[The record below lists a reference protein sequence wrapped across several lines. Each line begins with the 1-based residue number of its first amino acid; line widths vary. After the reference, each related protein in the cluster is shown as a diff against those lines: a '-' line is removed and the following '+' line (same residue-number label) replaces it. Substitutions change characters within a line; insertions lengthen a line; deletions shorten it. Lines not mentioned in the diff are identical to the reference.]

1 MYSVVKGLLIAY
13 AVYLACSVLIV
24 LPALNILPHR
34 FLQDHYGRQ
43 LGTELIL
50 FNPFTLA
57 VEVREATLSEPDGSP
72 FLAFNHAE
80 VNLSLTSLA
89 GNGVVLDSITLEG
102 LEVQLRRQAGGEL
115 NIADFL
121 SQNDESEPAEEDA
134 ALPGITIGEL
144 SLDATRIA
152 VTDHLHP
159 DAYSTHLD
167 GFSLTITDLST
178 VKPEGQPYQ
187 LRAGTE
193 GGGQLRWEGE
203 LSIPTGRSSGHLQL
217 HRIDLQPALRF
228 ARPWVAFEL
237 LSGQLDLGLDYT
249 VDWSKALH
257 YTVADGTLTLKDI
270 TLAPEQVAQLPD
282 TGVALKALQVT
293 GVKLDSATKAVT
305 LDRLG
310 INGLAVEGWSEGK
323 RVSLTEM
330 LLPAVAQQPTADTPQ
345 TSSEPAGNGWA
356 LRLNLAALEHS
367 ELRWRSE
374 FTDPAL
380 LRIAPVTAE
389 LRDLHWPATAPSAL
403 SLSLTV
409 NDAARLDLAGA
420 LHAGD
425 GSGNIAF
432 ALDALPLAW
441 FAPNLPTVLQ
451 ARISSGEARTSGT
464 VQLLNFF
471 PLSVAADGAVSDF
484 SMRLLGAE
492 NALTRWD
499 SVSWTGLAVQPE
511 ARSVSLAEL
520 HIEGYEGRLH
530 IEEDGQINAQRILA
544 EDAAKSVEA
553 PDQGAPQG
561 ETDDVAA
568 DLPEAAWTADLPA
581 IFVSDSTLDFLD
593 ESLPIRF
600 RAVIGDLDG
609 TLSNLSTRPGQA
621 LAVDLKGSVDG
632 YAPVT
637 LRGTASPLQ
646 SPPALDLTLHFRGLD
661 MSRLTPYSGTYAGY
675 AIEDGVMTADL
686 QYALENDRLQGNNQI
701 VIKQLQLGER
711 VDSSKAMDL
720 PLRLGIAL
728 LTDSNGVIDIAVP
741 VSGDVNNPQFSLG
754 SVIAGAFVNLLTKA
768 VTAPFALLA
777 KLVGSSEDLDTVDFA
792 AGSSELD
799 AHGQGK
805 LRDLAAAMQQRPDL
819 RLQITGRVERDSDR
833 TQLQRQLFEAALL
846 EAGLAAED
854 IRDRTRA
861 WEDVISDLYGGL
873 APPPPTGQETE
884 PASEAPSVLQQARII
899 RDQWPVPEAAL
910 AQLAQQRAATAR
922 DILLQAGIAELRLE
936 ITPVDN
942 DEAAEPFSG
951 VELAV
956 TVN

>member
-1 MYSVVKGLLIAY
+1 VYRVVKGLLFAY
-13 AVYLACSVLIV
+13 AVYLVCSVLIV

-34 FLQDHYGRQ
+34 FLQDQYGRQ

-72 FLAFNHAE
+72 FLAFNHAG
-80 VNLSLTSLA
+80 VNLSLASLA
-89 GNGVVLDSITLEG
+89 RSGVVLDSVILDG
-102 LEVQLRRQAGGEL
+102 LEVHLRRQAGGAL

-121 SQNDESEPAEEDA
+121 PQNHESEPAEDDA

-144 SLDATRIA
+144 SLAATRIA

-159 DAYSTHLD
+159 DTYSTHLD
-167 GFSLTITDLST
+167 GFSFTITDLST

-187 LRAGTE
+187 LLAGTE

-203 LSIPTGRSSGHLQL
+203 LSIPAGRSSGHLQL
-217 HRIDLQPALRF
+217 SHIDLQPALRF

-237 LSGQLDLGLDYT
+237 QRGQLDLGLDYT
-249 VDWSKALH
+249 VDWSEALR
-257 YTVADGTLTLKDI
+257 YTVADGTLTLRDI

-282 TGVALKALQVT
+282 TGMALKTLQVSGMT
-293 GVKLDSATKAVT
+293 LDSAPQTVN

-310 INGLAVEGWSEGK
+310 INGLTVEGWSEGN

-330 LLPAVAQQPTADTPQ
+330 LLPGAAGQETANTPQ
-345 TSSEPAGNGWA
+345 TPSEPAGNGWTV
-356 LRLNLAALEHS
+356 RLNLATLEHS

-374 FTDPAL
+374 FTDPGL
-380 LRIAPVTAE
+380 LHIAPVTAE

-403 SLSLTV
+403 SLSLKV
-409 NDAARLDLAGA
+409 NDAARFDLAGA

-425 GSGNIAF
+425 GSGDIAF

-441 FAPNLPTVLQ
+441 FAPNLPAVLQ

-471 PLSVAADGAVSDF
+471 PRSVTADGAVSDF
-484 SMRLLGAE
+484 SMRLRGAE

-499 SVSWTGLAVQPE
+499 SISWTGLMVQPE
-511 ARSVSLAEL
+511 ARSASLAEL

-530 IEEDGQINAQRILA
+530 IQEDGQINLQRLLA
-544 EDAAKSVEA
+544 EDAAKSTEA
-553 PDQGAPQG
+553 PDEAAP
-561 ETDDVAA
+561 ETDAVAEA
-568 DLPEAAWTADLPA
+568 VPEAPWTVDLPA
-581 IFVSDSTLDFLD
+581 IFVSNSTLDFLD

-637 LRGTASPLQ
+637 LKGTASPLQ
-646 SPPALDLTLHFRGLD
+646 SPPALDLALHFRGLD

-686 QYALENDRLQGNNQI
+686 QYGLEDDRLQGNNRI

-711 VDSSKAMDL
+711 VDSSKAVDL

-754 SVIAGAFVNLLTKA
+754 SVIAGAFINLLTKA

-777 KLVGSSEDLDTVDFA
+777 NLVGSSEELDTVDFA

-805 LRDLAAAMQQRPDL
+805 LRDLAAAMQQRPEL
-819 RLQITGRVERDSDR
+819 RLQISGRLERDSDR
-833 TQLQRQLFEAALL
+833 TQLQRQRFEAALL
-846 EAGLAAED
+846 EAGLAAD
-854 IRDRTRA
+854 DVRDRTRA
-861 WEDVISDLYGGL
+861 WENVISDLYSGL
-873 APPPPTGQETE
+873 ALPPSTAEETE
-884 PASEAPSVLQQARII
+884 AATEAPSVLQQARII
-899 RDQWPVPEAAL
+899 RDQWPVPDAAL
-910 AQLAQQRAATAR
+910 AQLAQQRATTAR
-922 DILLQAGIAELRLE
+922 DFLLQAGIAEPRLD
-936 ITPVDN
+936 ITPAEN
-942 DEAAEPFSG
+942 DEAAEQFSG
-951 VELAV
+951 VELAI

>member
-1 MYSVVKGLLIAY
+1 VYRVVKGLLFAWV
-13 AVYLACSVLIV
+13 VYLACSVLIV

-57 VEVREATLSEPDGSP
+57 VEVREATLSEPEGGP
-72 FLAFNHAE
+72 FLAFSHAE
-80 VNLSLTSLA
+80 VNLSLASLA
-89 GNGVVLDSITLEG
+89 GRGLVLDGVALDG
-102 LEVQLRRQAGGEL
+102 LDLHLRRQAGGAL

-121 SQNDESEPAEEDA
+121 PQNSDSEPAEKDT

-159 DAYSTHLD
+159 DTYSTHLD
-167 GFSLTITDLST
+167 GFSFAITDLST
-178 VKPEGQPYQ
+178 VKPGGQPYQ

-193 GGGQLRWEGE
+193 GGGELRWEGE
-203 LSIPTGRSSGHLQL
+203 LSIPAGQSSGHLQL
-217 HRIDLQPALRF
+217 KHIDLRPALRF
-228 ARPWVAFEL
+228 AGPWVAFEL
-237 LSGQLDLGLDYT
+237 HSGQLDLGLDYT
-249 VDWSKALH
+249 VDWSEALR
-257 YTVADGTLTLKDI
+257 YTVAGGALTLSDI

-282 TGVALKALQVT
+282 TGITLQTLQVT
-293 GVKLDSATKAVT
+293 GVAVDSTPQTVT

-310 INGLAVEGWSEGK
+310 INGLTVEGWSEGN
-323 RVSLTEM
+323 RVSLTDM
-330 LLPAVAQQPTADTPQ
+330 LLPVAAEQAPGTTPQ
-345 TSSEPAGNGWA
+345 APAEPTEMGWT
-356 LRLNLAALEHS
+356 LRLKLAALQQG

-380 LRIAPVTAE
+380 LRFTPVTAE
-389 LRDLHWPATAPSAL
+389 LRNLHWPATAPSAL
-403 SLSLTV
+403 TLSLKV
-409 NDAARLDLAGA
+409 NDAARVDLAGA

-425 GSGNIAF
+425 GSGDIAF
-432 ALDALPLAW
+432 ALEALPLAW
-441 FAPNLPTVLQ
+441 FAPNLPDVLQ

-471 PLSVAADGAVSDF
+471 PESITADGAVSDF
-484 SMRLLGAE
+484 SMRLRGAE

-511 ARSVSLAEL
+511 ARSVNLAEL
-520 HIEGYEGRLH
+520 HIEGYEGQLH
-530 IEEDGQINAQRILA
+530 IEEDGQINLQRLLA
-544 EDAAKSVEA
+544 ENAANSAEA
-553 PDQGAPQG
+553 PDGDAPQDGG
-561 ETDDVAA
+561 EAVAA
-568 DLPEAAWTADLPA
+568 AEPEAAWTADLPA
-581 IFVSDSTLDFLD
+581 IFVANSTLDFLD

-621 LAVDLKGSVDG
+621 LTVDLKGSVDG

-637 LRGTASPLQ
+637 LEGTARPLQ
-646 SPPALDLTLHFRGLD
+646 SPPALDLALHFRGLD

-686 QYALENDRLQGNNQI
+686 QYGLEDDRLQGNNQI

-777 KLVGSSEDLDTVDFA
+777 NLVGSSEDLDTVDYA
-792 AGSSELD
+792 AGSSALD
-799 AHGQGK
+799 THGEGK
-805 LRDLAAAMQQRPDL
+805 LRDLAAAMQQRPEL
-819 RLQITGRVERDSDR
+819 HLQISGRLELDSDR
-833 TQLQRQLFEAALL
+833 TQLQRQLFDAALL
-846 EAGLAAED
+846 EAGLAVED

-861 WEDVISDLYGGL
+861 WEDTIRDLYGGL
-873 APPPPTGQETE
+873 ALPPPNGET
-884 PASEAPSVLQQARII
+884 ADAPSVLQQARIV
-899 RDQWPVPEAAL
+899 RDQWPVPDAAL
-910 AQLAQQRAATAR
+910 VQLAQQRAATTR
-922 DILLQAGIAELRLE
+922 DFLLQTGVDALRLE
-936 ITPVDN
+936 IVPAENSDT
-942 DEAAEPFSG
+942 AEPFSG
-951 VELAV
+951 VELAI
-956 TVN
+956 TVD